1 MAYSGLS
8 PDMLEPAVVASVIDV
23 FLAQAGSLER
33 LRRTADRERKLKVA
47 MSIATDCFKA
57 HRDSALAILNA
68 ARVANAAGQ
77 LEDAARWLSAGHKLK
92 GDQTTKHNIQ
102 YEETLVAR
110 ARAVGGSPEALPEDF
125 IIYVCQKCGRL
136 IEYVSLPCMCCGWR
150 PTTLFEMS
158 HSGCLN
164 NRIFSLWDLLV
175 IGREIAAGR
184 KATDVVPKLA
194 QVAAK
199 KMADPQSR
207 QDIEIVFQTAEKKFD
222 TFFFWHDAAVC
233 ENCGTHNPR
242 QDAKECQKCKGRLRL
257 SPPLRLLMCLT
268 RTLDHFQGSFEAPK
282 SKEFDLFIRF
292 LVTLQSKLYRTQE
305 TPSHHERIQVLDLM
319 SKLARFE
326 LSNGIAEIIM
336 TNPHKISSH
345 LRDGLPDEQKPHAI
359 TVLADFTNTLQFLAD
374 WMSRTKGLS

>member
-1 MAYSGLS
+1 M
-8 PDMLEPAVVASVIDV
+8 
-23 FLAQAGSLER
+23 
-33 LRRTADRERKLKVA
+33 RK
-47 MSIATDCFKA
+47 
-57 HRDSALAILNA
+57 H
-68 ARVANAAGQ
+68 
-77 LEDAARWLSAGHKLK
+77 
-92 GDQTTKHNIQ
+92 
-102 YEETLVAR
+102 LVAR
-110 ARAVGGSPEALPEDF
+110 ARAVAGSPDALPEDF

-207 QDIEIVFQTAEKKFD
+207 QDIEIVLQTAEKKFD
-222 TFFFWHDAAVC
+222 TYFFWHDAAVC

-282 SKEFDLFIRF
+282 SKEFNSFIRF
-292 LVTLQSKLYRTQE
+292 LVILQSKLYRTQE
-305 TPSHHERIQVLDLM
+305 TPSHLERIQVLDLM

-336 TNPHKISSH
+336 TNPQKISSH
-345 LRDGLPDEQKPHAI
+345 LRDGLPDEQKPQCHHGACRLYEY
-359 TVLADFTNTLQFLAD
+359 LAVPRGLDEPYQRPFVTCFSRRANHSMISSSNAWQGPRLIQTCRGLHYGAPRSSTAQLLSRLPATL
-374 WMSRTKGLS
+374 G

>member
-8 PDMLEPAVVASVIDV
+8 PDMLEPATVATIIDV

-33 LRRTADRERKLKVA
+33 LRRTADRERKFSVA
-47 MSIATDCFKA
+47 MAIATDCFEA

-68 ARVANAAGQ
+68 ARIARAAGK
-77 LEDAARWLSAGHKLK
+77 LEDAAQWLSTGHKLK
-92 GDQTTKHNIQ
+92 GDETTKHNIQ
-102 YEETLVAR
+102 YEENLVAR
-110 ARAVGGSPEALPEDF
+110 ARAVAGSPEALPEDF
-125 IIYVCQKCGRL
+125 IVYVCQKCGRL

-150 PTTLFEMS
+150 PTTLFERS
-158 HSGCLN
+158 HSVSLN

-175 IGREIAAGR
+175 IGREIALQGR

-194 QVAAK
+194 EVAAK
-199 KMADPQSR
+199 HSR
-207 QDIEIVFQTAEKKFD
+207 QDIEIVFRTPATKFD
-222 TFFFWHDAAVC
+222 TYFFWHDAAVC

-257 SPPLRLLMCLT
+257 SPPLRLLMCLA

-305 TPSHHERIQVLDLM
+305 TPSHLERIQVLDLM

-336 TNPHKISSH
+336 TNPQKISSH